1 MDPIVLKIELN
12 HDHATKLDRAKDAEF
27 LRKCRSWFDLM
38 GSTGQTAIMEFGEEG
53 VTLTCTTSKGV
64 SQDSCGYDS
73 VLAVTEMKDGI
84 LLRFSHKRLVF
95 LPVTADPQ
103 NNQKLMEIMGLLC
116 RKTKYVF
123 KDAALKLPGVPLG
136 EKLRYYT
143 AKRGHHTGS
152 GYLKWFMVALTV
164 VALFIGTMFVCQPI
178 QNQKVSLQEAEELTA
193 QLKCVAHTS
202 NRYGSINEIVLYF
215 HDADSQYV
223 RSCCLGNGLTEK
235 LENLPAGT
243 NMHLLIH
250 PQSGNV
256 IQIEANGETLLE
268 SDYAQKKLLEE
279 AWGFF
284 GLGLFMYLSAG
295 VMIVVLIRKK
305 Y

>member
-123 KDAALKLPGVPLG
+123 KDAALKLPGVPFG

-143 AKRGHHTGS
+143 AKRGNSTGM
-152 GYLKWFMVALTV
+152 GFVKWLLVALI
-164 VALFIGTMFVCQPI
+164 AFSLIIGTHFACQPI
-178 QNQKVSLQEAEELTA
+178 QNQKIAYQEAETVTA
-193 QLKCVAHTS
+193 ILDRTS
-202 NRYGSINEIVLYF
+202 TARGRFGSINYLTLHF
-215 HDADSQYV
+215 SNADLEDV
-223 RSCCLGNGLTEK
+223 RACCLGNGLTEK

-256 IQIEANGETLLE
+256 IQIEANGKTLLE

>member
-64 SQDSCGYDS
+64 AQDSCGYDS

-95 LPVTADPQ
+95 LPVTADLQ

-123 KDAALKLPGVPLG
+123 KDAALKLPGVPFG

-178 QNQKVSLQEAEELTA
+178 QNQKVSRQEAEELTA
-193 QLKCVAHTS
+193 QLKYVAHTS

-215 HDADSQYV
+215 HDADSRYV

-256 IQIEANGETLLE
+256 IQIEANGKTLLE

>member
-1 MDPIVLKIELN
+1 MDPIVLRIELN

-64 SQDSCGYDS
+64 AQDSCGYDS

-123 KDAALKLPGVPLG
+123 KDAALKLPGVPFG

-143 AKRGHHTGS
+143 AKRGHYTGI
-152 GYLKWFMVALTV
+152 GYLKWVMVALMV
-164 VALFIGTMFVCQPI
+164 FAFFAGTKFVYEPI
-178 QNQKVSLQEAEELTA
+178 QNRKISPQEAEVLTA
-193 QLKCVAHTS
+193 ELKFVTHTS
-202 NRYGSINEIVLYF
+202 GRYGSIKEIVLHF
-215 HDADSQYV
+215 HDADPQYV
-223 RSCCLGNGLTEK
+223 RSCCIGNGLKEK
-235 LENLPAGT
+235 LENLPAKT
-243 NMHLLIH
+243 KMHLLIH
-250 PQSGNV
+250 PKSGNV
-256 IQIEANGETLLE
+256 IRIEANGNILLE

-279 AWGFF
+279 AWFFF

-305 Y
+305 H